1 MMNKALMVLVI
12 SVVITGCA
20 PVSHNVAQQ
29 DSSQNDLERLQ
40 GTWTQESEVI
50 DGQRQPAEI
59 VKTTITYA
67 GHKWIVKNGNQTI
80 MEGSSEFRPDK
91 EPKEIDILP
100 TSGPGAGTVLPGIYR
115 LTGDTYESCFVL
127 PGKERPRDFNNETN
141 TGSFHDVF
149 KREKL

>member
-80 MEGSSEFRPDK
+80 MEGS
-91 EPKEIDILP
+91 
-100 TSGPGAGTVLPGIYR
+100 
-115 LTGDTYESCFVL
+115 
-127 PGKERPRDFNNETN
+127 
-141 TGSFHDVF
+141 
-149 KREKL
+149 